1 MRSMGQN
8 PTEDEVLNLV
18 IGIDPHH
25 IVVMVS
31 FRSTNTY
38 FLKNSMSTGTGLL
51 TSMSSLR

>member
-18 IGIDPHH
+18 IGIDPQY
-25 IVVMVS
+25 IVVS
-31 FRSTNTY
+31 LRTFKY
-38 FLKNSMSTGTGLL
+38 FMKNSMSTGTGLL